1 MKLPQIKAT
10 LSEIK
15 NSGLSM
21 KRRLAV
27 YIAVL
32 LMLFLV
38 VIGIALNFLGILN
51 ITPFRLRETFQR
63 ELKETN
69 YRTETS
75 IDTNA
80 AHAILFAEHLSK
92 ETEHY
97 LAAKNISF
105 EALENNAALIDG
117 LEAEVYNI
125 VAANM

>member
-10 LSEIK
+10 LAEIK

-38 VIGIALNFLGILN
+38 VIGIALSFLGILN
-51 ITPFRLRETFQR
+51 ITPFRLRETFHR

-69 YRTETS
+69 YRAETS
-75 IDTNA
+75 IRCF
-80 AHAILFAEHLSK
+80 L
-92 ETEHY
+92 
-97 LAAKNISF
+97 
-105 EALENNAALIDG
+105 
-117 LEAEVYNI
+117 
-125 VAANM
+125 